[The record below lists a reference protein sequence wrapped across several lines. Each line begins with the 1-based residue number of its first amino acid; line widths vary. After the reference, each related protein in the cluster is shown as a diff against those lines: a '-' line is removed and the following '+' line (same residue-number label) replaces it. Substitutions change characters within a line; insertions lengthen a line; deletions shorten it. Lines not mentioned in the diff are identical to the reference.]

1 MRKMFRMV
9 LPVILIIMCLAGCTS
24 EKKKAAITDF
34 DKEITRIETQIEDFN
49 TIIKECEELTK
60 TEKIALDETLRPAL
74 ETAIS
79 TAKVSVA
86 VKLPEAK
93 GDAEEINKQTE
104 ELKKIDL
111 EPDKKLLL
119 DSKAAFEKSLKQ
131 YELVTNPSEAYVIKR
146 LTGIEHISDISAV
159 TEDNDPNGNLNKPG
173 GYTATVYYRDDRL
186 NLDPEIYGK
195 TVIEQGT
202 NGGGAIEVYATVE
215 DAEKRRDY
223 LATFDGTITASGT
236 HTVIVRTSN
245 KLKAS
250 EQKDMEAKLIE
261 TLTYVEQNPKNNT
274 ITI

>member
-1 MRKMFRMV
+1 M
-9 LPVILIIMCLAGCTS
+9 
-24 EKKKAAITDF
+24 
-34 DKEITRIETQIEDFN
+34 
-49 TIIKECEELTK
+49 
-60 TEKIALDETLRPAL
+60 
-74 ETAIS
+74 
-79 TAKVSVA
+79 
-86 VKLPEAK
+86 
-93 GDAEEINKQTE
+93 
-104 ELKKIDL
+104 KKIDL

-236 HTVIVRTSN
+236 HTVIGTVLVRTSN
-245 KLKAS
+245 NLKAS

-261 TLTYVEQNPKNNT
+261 TLTYVE
-274 ITI
+274 

>member
-1 MRKMFRMV
+1 MIMRKMFRMV
-9 LPVILIIMCLAGCTS
+9 LPVILITLCLAGCTS
-24 EKKKAAITDF
+24 EEKKAAIADF

-173 GYTATVYYRDDRL
+173 GYTATVYYQDDRL

-223 LATFDGTITASGT
+223 LATFDGTVTASGT
-236 HTVIVRTSN
+236 HTVIGTVLVRTSN

-261 TLTYVEQNPKNNT
+261 TLTYVE
-274 ITI
+274 